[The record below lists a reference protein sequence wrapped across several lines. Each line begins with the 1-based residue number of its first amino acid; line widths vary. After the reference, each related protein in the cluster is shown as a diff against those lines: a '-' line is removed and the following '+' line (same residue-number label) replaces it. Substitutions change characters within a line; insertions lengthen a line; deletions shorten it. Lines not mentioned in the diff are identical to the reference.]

1 MAKRKRQDRMSVTGT
16 NILPKACIL
25 EKIHALCITAGERP
39 ALSCVASQQAEDLH
53 SAASHHNRR

>member
-1 MAKRKRQDRMSVTGT
+1 MAKRKRQDRMSVTGR

-39 ALSCVASQQAEDLH
+39 ALSCVAS
-53 SAASHHNRR
+53 